1 MLFPNNELL
10 SISVK
15 ILTPEG
21 IQEEVKIPAGR
32 MPLPDEVELIKI
44 GVGAVWCAVTLS
56 LKDLK

>member
-1 MLFPNNELL
+1 MLEYL
-10 SISVK
+10 
-15 ILTPEG
+15 PEG